1 MKVKIMQRSVY
12 HKYAEVEIEIPD
24 LIDAESEALDYL
36 QENEHLFIDKID
48 KAMSEANFEYGNGV
62 DDYTGMTDTNAE
74 SEWRYEVNG
83 KGGHL

>member
-1 MKVKIMQRSVY
+1 MKVKITQRSVY

-24 LIDAESEALDYL
+24 LIDAESEVQHYL
-36 QENEHLFIDKID
+36 HNNEHLFIDKID
-48 KAMSEANFEYGNGV
+48 KAMSESNFEYGNGV